1 MRFAAITERL
11 QGLGADKWAI
21 HFRGRAMMA
30 EGRDVIELTI
40 GEPDIPP
47 SAALIDATVAAL
59 RAGRTGY
66 SNGQGEAGLRQAI
79 AARHARRAGRPVSAE
94 QVLCLPGTQNALFVA
109 MLTLT
114 EAGDE
119 VAIPDPYYATYEG
132 VVRASGATVR
142 PIPTRAEEAF
152 RLTPEAF
159 LAALTP
165 AVRVLLL
172 NNPQNPS
179 GMVMRPEDVAA
190 ITRICAERGIWIV
203 SDEVYEELVFD
214 PQARFVSPFDLAEG
228 ADLTV
233 VVSSISKS
241 HAAPGFRSGWLVGSP
256 ELAARA
262 QPVVEM
268 MLFGNQP
275 FIADATEH
283 ALTRPDPSAAI
294 MREAFAR
301 RARACVAAL
310 SVPGLQPMMPQAGM
324 FLMVGVAGTGMDA
337 DAFAASLLE
346 AEAVSAM
353 PGSAFGACAPN
364 HLRLSLTV
372 PDARLA
378 EACQRIARHAAA
390 ALARAA

>member
-47 SAALIDATVAAL
+47 SPALIDATVAAL
-59 RAGRTGY
+59 TAGRTGY
-66 SNGQGEAGLRQAI
+66 SNGQGEIGLRRAI
-79 AARHARRAGRPVSAE
+79 AARQAERAGRPVSPE

-132 VVRASGATVR
+132 VVRATGATVR
-142 PIPTRAEEAF
+142 PIPTRAEDAF

-165 AVRVLLL
+165 SVRVLLL

-214 PQARFVSPFDLAEG
+214 PAARFVSPFDLAEG
-228 ADLTV
+228 AGLTV

-262 QPVVEM
+262 QPLVEM

-294 MREAFAR
+294 MRESFAR
-301 RARACVAAL
+301 RARASVAAL
-310 SVPGLQPMMPQAGM
+310 SVPGLQPLMPQAGM
-324 FLMVGVAGTGMDA
+324 FLMLGVEGTGMDA
-337 DAFAASLLE
+337 EAFAASLLE

-378 EACQRIARHAAA
+378 EACRRIARHAAA
-390 ALARAA
+390 AIARAA

>member
-1 MRFAAITERL
+1 MRFAAMTERL
-11 QGLGADKWAI
+11 QGLGADKWAV
-21 HFRGRAMMA
+21 HFQGRAMMEA
-30 EGRDVIELTI
+30 GRDVIELTI

-47 SAALIDATVAAL
+47 SDALVEATVAAL

-66 SNGQGEAGLRQAI
+66 GNGQGEPGLRRAI
-79 AARHARRAGRPVSAE
+79 AARHSARAGRAIGPE
-94 QVLCLPGTQNALFVA
+94 QVLCLPGTQSALFVA
-109 MLTLT
+109 MMALA

-132 VVRASGATVR
+132 VVRASGATLR
-142 PIPTRAEEAF
+142 PIPTRAEDGF
-152 RLTPEAF
+152 RLTPDAF

-165 AVRVLLL
+165 AMRVLLL
-172 NNPQNPS
+172 NNPRNPTGS
-179 GMVMRPEDVAA
+179 IMPPEDVAA
-190 ITRICAERGIWIV
+190 ITRICAERGIWII

-214 PQARFVSPFDLAEG
+214 PAARFVSPFDLAEG
-228 ADLTV
+228 AGLTV

-241 HAAPGFRSGWLVGSP
+241 HAAPGFRSGWLVGP
-256 ELAARA
+256 AELAARA
-262 QPVVEM
+262 QPLAEM

-294 MREAFAR
+294 MRAAFAR
-301 RARACVAAL
+301 RARASFAAL
-310 SVPGLQPMMPQAGM
+310 SVPGLMPLMPQAGM
-324 FLMVGVAGTGMDA
+324 FLMLDVAGTGMDG

-346 AEAVSAM
+346 AEGVSAM
-353 PGSAFGACAPN
+353 PGSAFGACAPG

-372 PDARLA
+372 PDDRLA

>member
-1 MRFAAITERL
+1 MRFATITERL
-11 QGLGADKWAI
+11 QGLGADKWAV
-21 HFRGRAMMA
+21 HFHGREMMA
-30 EGRDVIELTI
+30 QGRDIIELTI

-47 SAALIDATVAAL
+47 AAGLIDATVAAL

-66 SNGQGEAGLRQAI
+66 SNGQGEIGLRRAI
-79 AARHARRAGRPVSAE
+79 AARHAERAGCAVSPE
-94 QVLCLPGTQNALFVA
+94 QVLCLPGTQSALYVA
-109 MLTLT
+109 ISALAET
-114 EAGDE
+114 GDE

-142 PIPTRAEEAF
+142 PIPTHAVEDF

-172 NNPQNPS
+172 NNPRNPTGS
-179 GMVMRPEDVAA
+179 IMPPEDVAA

-203 SDEVYEELVFD
+203 SDEVYEELIYD
-214 PQARFVSPFDLAEG
+214 PEARFVSPFDLPEG
-228 ADLTV
+228 AGVTV

-241 HAAPGFRSGWLVGSP
+241 HAAPGFRSGWLVGPP

-262 QPVVEM
+262 QPLAEM

-275 FIADATEH
+275 FIADATEF
-283 ALTRPDPSAAI
+283 ALTQPDPSAAI

-310 SVPGLQPMMPQAGM
+310 SVPGLQPLMPQAGM
-324 FLMVGVAGTGMDA
+324 FLMVGVAGTGMDG

-346 AEAVSAM
+346 AEGVSVM

-372 PDARLA
+372 PDDRLA
-378 EACQRIARHAAA
+378 EACRRIARHAADAIAKA
-390 ALARAA
+390 A

>member
-11 QGLGADKWAI
+11 QGLGADKWEI

-47 SAALIDATVAAL
+47 SDALVEATVAAL

-66 SNGQGEAGLRQAI
+66 SNGQGEIGLRRAI
-79 AARHARRAGRPVSAE
+79 AARHSARAGRQVDPD
-94 QVLCLPGTQNALFVA
+94 QVLCLPGTQNALFTA
-109 MLTLT
+109 MLVLT

-132 VVRASGATVR
+132 VVRASGAAVR
-142 PIPTRAEEAF
+142 PIPTRAGDQF
-152 RLTPEAF
+152 RLTPDAF

-214 PQARFVSPFDLAEG
+214 PEARFVSPFDLPEG

-256 ELAARA
+256 EVAARA

-275 FIADATEH
+275 FLADATEQ
-283 ALTRPDPSAAI
+283 ALTGTDPSAAI
-294 MREAFAR
+294 MRENFGR
-301 RARACVAAL
+301 RARAACAAL
-310 SVPGLQPMMPQAGM
+310 SVPGLQPLMPQAGM
-324 FLMVGVAGTGMDA
+324 FLMCGVEGTGMDA

-346 AEAVSAM
+346 AEGVSVM
-353 PGSAFGACAPN
+353 PGSAFGSCAPN

-372 PDARLA
+372 PDERLA
-378 EACQRIARHAAA
+378 DACRRIARHAAKAVAKA
-390 ALARAA
+390 A

>member
-21 HFRGRAMMA
+21 HFRGRALMD

-47 SAALIDATVAAL
+47 SDGLIDATVAAL
-59 RAGRTGY
+59 KARRTGY
-66 SNGQGEAGLRQAI
+66 SNGQGEIGLRRAI
-79 AARHARRAGRPVSAE
+79 AARHSARAGRDIDPD
-94 QVLCLPGTQNALFVA
+94 QVLCLPGTQNALFSA
-109 MLTLT
+109 MLVL
-114 EAGDE
+114 AGPGDE

-132 VVRASGATVR
+132 VVRASGATLR
-142 PIPTRAEEAF
+142 PIPTRADEQF
-152 RLTPEAF
+152 RLTPDAF

-179 GMVMRPEDVAA
+179 GTVMHPEDVAA
-190 ITRICAERGIWIV
+190 ITRICRERDIWIV

-214 PQARFVSPFDLAEG
+214 PQARFVSPFDLPEG
-228 ADLTV
+228 ADVTV

-241 HAAPGFRSGWLVGSP
+241 HAAPGFRSGWLVGPP
-256 ELAARA
+256 EMAASA

-275 FIADATEH
+275 FIADATEF

-294 MREAFAR
+294 MRANFGR
-301 RARACVAAL
+301 RARAAVAAL
-310 SVPGLQPMMPQAGM
+310 SVPGLQPLMPQAGM
-324 FLMVGVAGTGMDA
+324 FLMCGVGGTGMDG

-346 AEAVSAM
+346 AEGVSVM
-353 PGSAFGACAPN
+353 PGSAFGSCAPD

-372 PDARLA
+372 PDDRLA
-378 EACQRIARHAAA
+378 EACRRIARHAANA
-390 ALARAA
+390 IAKSA

>member
-1 MRFAAITERL
+1 MRFATITERL
-11 QGLGADKWAI
+11 QGLGADKWAV
-21 HFRGRAMMA
+21 HFRGRALA
-30 EGRDVIELTI
+30 AQGRDIIELTI

-47 SAALIDATVAAL
+47 SAGLIAATVAAL
-59 RAGRTGY
+59 EARRTGY
-66 SNGQGEAGLRQAI
+66 SNGQGEIGLRRAI
-79 AARHARRAGRPVSAE
+79 AARHAARAGRAIDPD
-94 QVLCLPGTQNALFVA
+94 QVLCLPGTQNALFTA
-109 MLTLT
+109 MLTLA

-142 PIPTRAEEAF
+142 PIPTQAGDGF

-179 GMVMRPEDVAA
+179 GSVMSPEEVAA
-190 ITRICAERGIWIV
+190 ITRICAERGIWII
-203 SDEVYEELVFD
+203 SDEVYEALIFD
-214 PQARFVSPFDLAEG
+214 PEARFVSPFDLPEG
-228 ADLTV
+228 AGITV

-241 HAAPGFRSGWLVGSP
+241 HAAPGFRSGWLVGPP
-256 ELAARA
+256 ELAIRA

-275 FIADATEH
+275 FIADATEY
-283 ALTRPDPSAAI
+283 ALTQPDPAAAI
-294 MREAFAR
+294 MRESFAR
-301 RARACVAAL
+301 RARAAVAAL
-310 SVPGLQPMMPQAGM
+310 SVPGLQPLMPQAGM
-324 FLMVGVAGTGMDA
+324 FLMCGVEGTDMDA

-346 AEAVSAM
+346 AEGVSVM
-353 PGSAFGACAPN
+353 PGSAFGTCAPN

-372 PDARLA
+372 PDERLA
-378 EACQRIARHAAA
+378 EACRRIARHAARAVAEA
-390 ALARAA
+390 A